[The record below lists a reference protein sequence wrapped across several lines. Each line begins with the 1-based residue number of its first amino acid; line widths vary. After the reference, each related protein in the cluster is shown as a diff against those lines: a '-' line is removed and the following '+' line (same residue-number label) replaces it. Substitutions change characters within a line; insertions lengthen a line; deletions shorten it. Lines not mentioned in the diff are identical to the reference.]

1 MGVFTGLLCAWD
13 NGLRH
18 IVVELDSQEAASLL
32 QKVDDHRS
40 RVSIITHIPEGFSS
54 STGEAAAAA
63 AAAAA
68 AKASSL
74 IHNGERSPR
83 RACQALRSWNHFG
96 LQEVEVES
104 VSKYVTDSDRRSEHQ
119 GGSLMVVVALFVLSS
134 SLISLPDPWVTKL
147 EFSCIPAT
155 FESDFVGAR
164 QALQVDRM
172 SLD

>member
-40 RVSIITHIPEGFSS
+40 RVSIITHIPEVVPC
-54 STGEAAAAA
+54 EAAAAA